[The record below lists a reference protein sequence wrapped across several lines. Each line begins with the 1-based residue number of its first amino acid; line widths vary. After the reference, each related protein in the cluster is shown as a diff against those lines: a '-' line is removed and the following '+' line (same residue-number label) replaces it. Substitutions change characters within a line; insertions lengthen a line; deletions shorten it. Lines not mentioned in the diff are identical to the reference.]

1 MLSITEAED
10 DNVEVP
16 ILLQKNGKLDIWKS
30 RQASTRE
37 TNKAKGN
44 SRLESKCLR
53 AIRLAKV
60 SLCKVKKIPQ
70 RRVSPGLFLS
80 LPKAPWMEYS
90 LITWEDAGGT
100 LSRDRILKLNIF
112 FLPRAL
118 SVMIHHR
125 HHSLSLKRLT
135 SFINDRVF
143 LYFNY
148 FLKRGG
154 LMFTVSWWVNS

>member
-1 MLSITEAED
+1 MTIMLKCPFSYK
-10 DNVEVP
+10 
-16 ILLQKNGKLDIWKS
+16 KNGKLDIWKS

-60 SLCKVKKIPQ
+60 SLRKVKKIPLT
-70 RRVSPGLFLS
+70 RVSPGLFLS

-90 LITWEDAGGT
+90 LLIWEEVGGT

-154 LMFTVSWWVNS
+154 LMFTVSWWVNL